1 MDENI
6 KLSFRPKILC
16 VMELCVVGGLGSI
29 RCDLSAEDPTAVR
42 RQHPPSKL
50 YSGIL
55 RATGNSS
62 AENSPKLCLIMS
74 CAETERTDKPN
85 QQDENTNWHSN
96 SPGRGGYEGSY
107 TVLQSTGCLN
117 GFRVDNIDGPECTT
131 RPVAKFVGIKPPFVQ
146 EVHDILTE
154 TVAARTE
161 REANYVHHGWSIGA
175 IATLS
180 PWTMS
185 RIAANN
191 QPDPKGAWI
200 TRRTLVPRLSLRLS
214 VNELAPVPEFEDAIK
229 EALKKPTIF
238 GQFRAVYSVLHEWG
252 DVVPLATDMGTS
264 LAFTDLETNMLQLP
278 DQDSY
283 HNAYYLSNVR
293 TARLTGQ
300 GIPEDTQSGWYDG
313 TWLTKEV
320 SPSKWRKIRI
330 SAVVPTISLL
340 SAEVQSQLS
349 QLTHD
354 NIDHASHEVS
364 GILVY
369 ATDFI
374 RSLTFIYKNNTR
386 SKHQGTDSYGAEH
399 EFMLTDGEFI
409 TEMLIWGDD
418 WIRGLQFVTNFGR
431 CSPHFGGGGTIEH
444 TPIIARSKGGVLVSA
459 LTVIKQFGRQGFIIH
474 KIQGI
479 WRHDL
484 VDKVPKQDDVFS
496 DYYGAKIGGLPF
508 NDRVIVRNSDMV
520 ISKIEVRCDAVV
532 NSIQFTYIENT
543 DEGAV
548 ETRTVS
554 HGGSGGEEKRFVL
567 EPGEH
572 VISVSGRYDDERVT
586 QLCFVTN
593 RGRTSD
599 VFGKGVSIENSQAFS
614 DSPSRDEGGK
624 PMRLQYACGRSD
636 KYLSAIMFIWTP
648 L

>member
-1 MDENI
+1 
-6 KLSFRPKILC
+6 
-16 VMELCVVGGLGSI
+16 
-29 RCDLSAEDPTAVR
+29 
-42 RQHPPSKL
+42 
-50 YSGIL
+50 
-55 RATGNSS
+55 
-62 AENSPKLCLIMS
+62 MS
-74 CAETERTDKPN
+74 HSETKRTDKSN
-85 QQDENTNWHSN
+85 QQDDNSNSPSN
-96 SPGRGGYEGSY
+96 SPGRGEYKENFKR
-107 TVLQSTGCLN
+107 LQSTECLH

-154 TVAARTE
+154 AVTARTE

-191 QPDPKGAWI
+191 QPNPKGAWV

-214 VNELAPVPEFEDAIK
+214 VNELAPVPEFEDAVK
-229 EALKKPTIF
+229 EALKEPTIF
-238 GQFRAVYSVLHEWG
+238 GQFRAVYRVLHEWG
-252 DVVPLATDMGTS
+252 DMAIDMGTS

-283 HNAYYLSNVR
+283 HNAYYLSNIR

-300 GIPEDTQSGWYDG
+300 GIPEDAESGWYDG
-313 TWLTKEV
+313 TWLIKQV
-320 SPSKWRKIRI
+320 PPPQWRKIRI
-330 SAVVPTISLL
+330 SAVAPTVNLL
-340 SAEVQSQLS
+340 SAEIQSQLS
-349 QLTHD
+349 QLYAKRLSYVPSHTIGPIDSSSRTHD
-354 NIDHASHEVS
+354 DIDHASHEVS
-364 GILVY
+364 GIIVY

-374 RSLTFIYKNNTR
+374 RSLTFIYKNGTR

-409 TEMLIWGDD
+409 AEMLIWGDD

-431 CSPHFGGGGTIEH
+431 CSPHFGGGGTVEH
-444 TPIIARSKGGVLVSA
+444 TPTIARSKGGVLVGTF
-459 LTVIKQFGRQGFIIH
+459 TVIKQFGRQGFIIH

-484 VDKVPKQDDVFS
+484 VDKIPKQDDVFS

-508 NDRVIVRNSDMV
+508 NDRVIVKNSDMA
-520 ISKIEVRCDAVV
+520 ISKIEIRCDTVV

-543 DEGAV
+543 DKGVV

-554 HGGSGGEEKRFVL
+554 HGGFGGEEKRFVL

-593 RGRTSD
+593 RGKYHDELVMFSVKEYQSRIANPSPICPPETSM
-599 VFGKGVSIENSQAFS
+599 EN
-614 DSPSRDEGGK
+614 R
-624 PMRLQYACGRSD
+624 CVCNID
-636 KYLSAIMFIWTP
+636 KYLNAVMFIWTP